1 MFFLLCRLLTAGGFF
16 VPPTVL
22 FSTLISMAITVI
34 STPPAAASASAQC
47 LITVYEPTKATDPVT
62 YVNYKYVAD
71 VYINATLVARLKA
84 FPDPVQYAG
93 VFDIGP
99 IIRSYFAS
107 NFNPS
112 TAITGNQYQP
122 FISAQVKF
130 GEEYGGTL
138 YTNLTIDSSRTYYDT
153 YKAGPYISNA
163 VATANSFATTR
174 PTITEVDENSVYALV
189 PYMANSSGTLA
200 YTLDGATGSVSI
212 TAPSGIV
219 HFNLSKANTG
229 QSAQSSLTVG
239 GQTFIVQYKCNQKNA
254 AQTVAWLNKYGG
266 YDTFDFRAASLQS
279 IEIQRKQY
287 TKEQYVLGPS
297 GSVGYAN
304 GQVYTGGKQTF
315 ASRQM
320 QKVKLRTD
328 WLTDAAYQW
337 LGELMSSPEV
347 FWLKDG
353 YFVPVTITQT
363 NYEYKK
369 GANQR
374 LTNLEIDIE
383 ISGDYNTQYR

>member
-1 MFFLLCRLLTAGGFF
+1 M
-16 VPPTVL
+16 
-22 FSTLISMAITVI
+22 SMAITVI

-99 IIRSYFAS
+99 IVRSYFDS

-112 TAITGNQYQP
+112 AAITGNQYQP

-163 VATANSFATTR
+163 VATTNNFATTR
-174 PTITEVDENSVYALV
+174 PQITEVDENSIYALV
-189 PYMANSSGTLA
+189 PYMANSSGTLN
-200 YTLDGATGSVSI
+200 YTLDGTTGSVSI
-212 TAPSGIV
+212 AAPSGIV

-229 QSAQSSLTVG
+229 QAVQSSLTVN
-239 GQTFIVQYKCNQKNA
+239 GQTFIIVQYKCNQKNA

-297 GSVGYAN
+297 GAVSYAN

-337 LGELMSSPEV
+337 LGELLSSPEV

-383 ISGDYNTQYR
+383 LSGDYNTQYR